1 MNCSELAGDYELY
14 ALGVLE
20 EPDRGEL
27 REHLSRNCQVCT
39 AEVRRAAVR
48 VSALSSLA
56 PEAELPKDLRKRV
69 LASVGIH
76 PQFRWNW
83 MQTWATIAACAV
95 LGMFWV
101 EHLRRERIREVALQD
116 AMQQVKQSE
125 EVLALLNSPETI
137 VRVSSEGA
145 AQPPQ
150 GKVFL
155 NPKRGVLLL
164 ASNLPPAPAGKIY
177 EMWVIPAG
185 GAPIPAGLF
194 QTETNGTGVHLQKGP
209 IDVASTGAIAVTLEA
224 AGGAP
229 QPTSQPIIVTPLKN
243 G

>member
-145 AQPPQ
+145 A
-150 GKVFL
+150 
-155 NPKRGVLLL
+155 L
-164 ASNLPPAPAGKIY
+164 ALWRACSECGLRAWCYQFRFPESLTWTVTIVDIDG
-177 EMWVIPAG
+177 MLQIPYA
-185 GAPIPAGLF
+185 F
-194 QTETNGTGVHLQKGP
+194 VNVR
-209 IDVASTGAIAVTLEA
+209 
-224 AGGAP
+224 
-229 QPTSQPIIVTPLKN
+229 
-243 G
+243 